1 MSFVSRLS
9 FIFICVS
16 FLFSISAFAEYT
28 VVMKDT
34 GKVIKGEFV
43 QENDQ
48 IIVITKD
55 HVSLTFKKALL
66 DLEKMKTLNESVTPA
81 PKSTD
86 VKTIPINNTPAA
98 VQEEK
103 PKVSVADL
111 ARKNTESRTG
121 NAVKFSEGDKPES
134 SLSPEKKEELI
145 RKYKKSI
152 DDLESEIKNLKEK
165 NASEEILRDRQT
177 QIDDLQKKI
186 KLLSGEK
193 PNQ

>member
-9 FIFICVS
+9 FIFICVT
-16 FLFSISAFAEYT
+16 FLFCTAVFAEYT

-48 IIVITKD
+48 ILVITKD

-66 DLEKMKTLNESVTPA
+66 DLEKMKTLNQSVTEE
-81 PKSTD
+81 PKPTD
-86 VKTIPINNTPAA
+86 AKTIKLAA
-98 VQEEK
+98 PESAQQEQK
-103 PKVSVADL
+103 PKVSVADV
-111 ARKNTESRTG
+111 ARKNSEQRTG
-121 NAVKFSEGDKPES
+121 NSVKFSEGDKPES

-145 RKYKKSI
+145 RKHKKTI
-152 DDLESEIKNLKEK
+152 EDLESEIKTLKEK
-165 NASEEILRDRQT
+165 NASEEIIRDRQT

-186 KLLSGEK
+186 KLLSEEK
-193 PNQ
+193 SN

>member
-1 MSFVSRLS
+1 MFSRISLMFVCANILL
-9 FIFICVS
+9 CTAV
-16 FLFSISAFAEYT
+16 FAEYT

-66 DLEKMKTLNESVTPA
+66 DLEKMKTLNEAVKPQVKA
-81 PKSTD
+81 TD
-86 VKTIPINNTPAA
+86 AKTIQINNTPT
-98 VQEEK
+98 VPVEQK
-103 PKVSVADL
+103 PKESVADV
-111 ARKNTESRTG
+111 ARKNNESRTG

-134 SLSPEKKEELI
+134 LLSPEKKEELV
-145 RKYKKSI
+145 RKYKGQVEQ
-152 DDLESEIKNLKEK
+152 LEAEIKSLKEK
-165 NASEEILRDRQT
+165 ESSEEIIKDRQT

-193 PNQ
+193 LN

>member
-1 MSFVSRLS
+1 MFSRLS
-9 FIFICVS
+9 LIFVCAS
-16 FLFSISAFAEYT
+16 FLLCTAVFAEYT

-48 IIVITKD
+48 IVVITKD

-66 DLEKMKTLNESVTPA
+66 DLEKMKTLNESVKSE
-81 PKSTD
+81 PKATD
-86 VKTIPINNTPAA
+86 AKTLEIHNTPA
-98 VQEEK
+98 VPVEEK
-103 PKVSVADL
+103 QKESVVDV
-111 ARKNTESRTG
+111 ARKNTEQRTG

-134 SLSPEKKEELI
+134 LLSPEKKEELV
-145 RKYKKSI
+145 RKYKGQVEQ
-152 DDLESEIKNLKEK
+152 LEAEIKTLKAK
-165 NASEEILRDRQT
+165 NASEEIIRDRQT

-193 PNQ
+193 LN

>member
-9 FIFICVS
+9 FIIICVG
-16 FLFSISAFAEYT
+16 FLFCTSVSAEYS

-48 IIVITKD
+48 IVVITKD

-66 DLEKMKTLNESVTPA
+66 DLEKMKTLNQSVTEE
-81 PKSTD
+81 PKATD
-86 VKTIPINNTPAA
+86 VKTIKLAA
-98 VQEEK
+98 PESAKQEQK
-103 PKVSVADL
+103 PQVSVADV
-111 ARKNTESRTG
+111 ARKNSEQRTG
-121 NAVKFSEGDKPES
+121 TSVKFTEGDKPES

-145 RKYKKSI
+145 RRYKKNI
-152 DDLESEIKNLKEK
+152 EDLESEIKTLKEK
-165 NASEEILRDRQT
+165 NASEEMIRDRQT

-193 PNQ
+193 PN

>member
-1 MSFVSRLS
+1 MFSRLS
-9 FIFICVS
+9 LIFVCA
-16 FLFSISAFAEYT
+16 SILLCTAVFAEYT

-48 IIVITKD
+48 IVVITKD

-66 DLEKMKTLNESVTPA
+66 DLEKMKTLNESVKPE
-81 PKSTD
+81 PKATD
-86 VKTIPINNTPAA
+86 AKTLQINTPA
-98 VQEEK
+98 VPEEEK
-103 PKVSVADL
+103 RQESVADV
-111 ARKNTESRTG
+111 ARKNTEQRTG

-134 SLSPEKKEELI
+134 LLSPEKKEELV
-145 RKYKKSI
+145 RKYKSQVEQ
-152 DDLESEIKNLKEK
+152 LEAEIKTLKAK
-165 NASEEILRDRQT
+165 NASEEIIRGRQT

-193 PNQ
+193 LN